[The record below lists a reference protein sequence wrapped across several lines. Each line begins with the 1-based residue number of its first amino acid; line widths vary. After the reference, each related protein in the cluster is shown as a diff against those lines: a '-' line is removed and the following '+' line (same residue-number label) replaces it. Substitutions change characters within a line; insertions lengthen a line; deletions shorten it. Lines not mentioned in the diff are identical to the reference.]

1 MLTFISI
8 LIQLYHNNKNNNM
21 ILRKTL
27 EELRLQQSIKH
38 NTEFEPIV
46 YIQNDGTLSTNTTK
60 IEIKSTQPQRINQTI

>member
-1 MLTFISI
+1 
-8 LIQLYHNNKNNNM
+8 M
-21 ILRKTL
+21 ILRKAL
-27 EELRLQQSIKH
+27 EELRLHQSIKH